1 MSMYS
6 DTKSKLFTELGVLYA
21 KVRTNWFQSP
31 LLFIEPKY
39 AHEKVVLISHLF
51 FFSFLLQA
59 CASLVN
65 YRHDPK
71 RSSKSPELV
80 IDLTF
85 SNSHKRF

>member
-1 MSMYS
+1 MPRSEQTGFNHLSY
-6 DTKSKLFTELGVLYA
+6 
-21 KVRTNWFQSP
+21 
-31 LLFIEPKY
+31 LLSQKY